1 MVGRMADSRAA
12 TQMLFATRLYRAE
25 LPHAGALNAEL
36 EKTCLVIAREDSAG
50 RRWAKEHGY
59 RGYTSYASLDDLVTR
74 APVFAELAKQLDTHV
89 RDFART
95 LEFDLDGRRLA
106 LDSLWINVMDRGG
119 AHAGHIH
126 PHSAISGT
134 YYVALPRGASA
145 IRFEDPRLAMMMS
158 APPRREKAARANRTF
173 VTIAPKPGTV
183 LLWESFLRHD
193 VPSNDAK
200 GKRISVSFNYAM
212 R

>member
-1 MVGRMADSRAA
+1 MADSRVAIE
-12 TQMLFATRLYRAE
+12 MLFATSLYRAE
-25 LPHAGALNAEL
+25 LARARALIAEL
-36 EKTCLVIAREDSAG
+36 EKTCLVIARDDRAG

-74 APVFAELAKQLDTHV
+74 APVFAELVERLDLHV
-89 RDFART
+89 RAFARA
-95 LEFDLDGRRLA
+95 LEFDLGGRRPA

-134 YYVALPRGASA
+134 YYVALPKGAAA
-145 IRFEDPRLAMMMS
+145 IRFEDPRLAMMMA
-158 APPRREKAARANRTF
+158 APPRRANAARTNQSF
-173 VTIAPKPGTV
+173 VTVAPKPGTL

-193 VPSNDAK
+193 VPPNAAPNTA
-200 GKRISVSFNYAM
+200 KRISVSFNYAL